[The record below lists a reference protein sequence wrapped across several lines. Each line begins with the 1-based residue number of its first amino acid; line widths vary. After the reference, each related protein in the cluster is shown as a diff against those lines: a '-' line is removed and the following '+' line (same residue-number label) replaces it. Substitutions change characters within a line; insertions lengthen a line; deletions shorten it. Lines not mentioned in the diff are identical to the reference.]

1 MYCEKIL
8 YKCGGR
14 MFVVDKEKCNGCQN
28 CMDCCPCGAIREDDN
43 NEGKCVIDCDLCA
56 ECGACEAECP
66 FEAIKEVDESE
77 TEQK

>member
-1 MYCEKIL
+1 MIERITTGSFFTNSYVIS
-8 YKCGGR
+8 
-14 MFVVDKEKCNGCQN
+14 
-28 CMDCCPCGAIREDDN
+28 